1 MNKDFSIRDFALVM
15 SLAVV
20 WIFFYF
26 MDPHFIGSRNLTN
39 LAIEF
44 SMASILALGM
54 LLIIL
59 SGEIDLSVGSGVGLA
74 GGITCVLITQ
84 ESSLSAPFAML
95 LAIVVIVAL
104 WFAMGKLITSQSVP
118 SFIITLGGMLVFR
131 GAFEKTI
138 SNDTISVT
146 KGGEENLLSIL
157 TTHYFP
163 GWQSLLIFAVVAGI
177 LYISMLSKRK
187 REKEFGFEVEGFE
200 KSFLKVFVVIQSL
213 LLMTLVMN
221 QNKGVP
227 LSFLILGITALFIH
241 TLTKHTAFGRHL
253 YAIGGNKEAA
263 EISGINVKKTVTVAF
278 VILGVIVAITGFL
291 QVAYQGSSTN
301 TIGEYME
308 LDAIAACVIG
318 GVSLSG
324 GRGSVGG
331 VLIGS
336 LLMASLLNGMTLLA
350 MGSAD
355 KFIARGAVL
364 VLAVWMDVYLSKGRK

>member
-1 MNKDFSIRDFALVM
+1 MDKEFSIRDFALVI

-26 MDPHFIGSRNLTN
+26 MDAHFIGARNLTN

-74 GGITCVLITQ
+74 GGISCVLIID
-84 ESSLSAPFAML
+84 SGLPAPLAML
-95 LAIVVIVAL
+95 ISVAVIVLL

-138 SNDTISVT
+138 RNDTVAVT
-146 KGGEENLLSIL
+146 KGNEENLLSIL

-163 GWQSLLIFAVVAGI
+163 GWQSLLIFAVVAAL
-177 LYISMLSKRK
+177 LYWSMLNKRK
-187 REKEFGFEVEGFE
+187 REKEFGFEVEDFE
-200 KSFLKVFVVIQSL
+200 KSFLKVFVIIQSL
-213 LLMTLVMN
+213 LLMTLIMN
-221 QNKGVP
+221 KNKGVP

-263 EISGINVKKTVTVAF
+263 EISGINVKKTVTIAF
-278 VILGVIVAITGFL
+278 VILGAIVAITGFL

-364 VLAVWMDVYLSKGRK
+364 VLAVWMDVFLSKGRK

>member
-1 MNKDFSIRDFALVM
+1 MNKEFSIRDLALVM
-15 SLAVV
+15 SLACV
-20 WIFFYF
+20 WVFFYF

-74 GGITCVLITQ
+74 GGIACVLIVGYD
-84 ESSLSAPFAML
+84 LAAPIAML
-95 LAIVVIVAL
+95 VSIVATVGL
-104 WFAMGKLITSQSVP
+104 WYLMGKLITSQGVP

-131 GAFEKTI
+131 GLFEKTI
-138 SNDTISVT
+138 KNDTVNVT
-146 KGGEENLLSIL
+146 KGADENLLSIL

-163 GWQSLLIFAVVAGI
+163 GWQSLLIFALVAAL
-177 LYISMLSKRK
+177 LYFAMLQKRK
-187 REKEFGFEVEGFE
+187 REKEFGFDLEDFE
-200 KSFLKVFVVIQSL
+200 SSFLKVFVVIQAL
-213 LLMTLVMN
+213 LLMTLIMN
-221 QNKGVP
+221 KNKGVP
-227 LSFLILGITALFIH
+227 LSFLILGITALIIH
-241 TLTKHTAFGRHL
+241 TLIKHTAFGRHL

-263 EISGINVKKTVTVAF
+263 EISGINVKKTVTMAF

-364 VLAVWMDVYLSKGRK
+364 VLAVWMDVYLNKGRK

>member
-1 MNKDFSIRDFALVM
+1 MNKEFSIRDFALVI

-20 WIFFYF
+20 WVFFYF

-74 GGITCVLITQ
+74 GGIACVLIMK
-84 ESSLSAPFAML
+84 EDPMAAPLAML
-95 LAIVVIVAL
+95 IATAAVVGL
-104 WFAMGKLITSQSVP
+104 WFLMGKLITSQGVP
-118 SFIITLGGMLVFR
+118 SFIITLGGMLIFR
-131 GAFEKTI
+131 GLFEKTI
-138 SNDTISVT
+138 KNDTVSVT
-146 KGGEENLLSIL
+146 QGSEENLLSIL

-163 GWQSLLIFAVVAGI
+163 GWQSLVIFAVVAAL
-177 LYISMLSKRK
+177 LYFSMLQKRK
-187 REKEFGFEVEGFE
+187 REKEFGFELEEFE
-200 KSFLKVFVVIQSL
+200 RSFLKVFVVIQAL
-213 LLMTLVMN
+213 LLMTLIMN
-221 QNKGVP
+221 KNKGVP
-227 LSFLILGITALFIH
+227 LSFLILGITALVIH
-241 TLTKHTAFGRHL
+241 TLIKHTAFGRHL

-263 EISGINVKKTVTVAF
+263 EISGINVKKTVTMAF

-364 VLAVWMDVYLSKGRK
+364 VLAVWMDVYLNKGRK

>member
-1 MNKDFSIRDFALVM
+1 MNKDLSIRDFALVI
-15 SLAVV
+15 SLGVV
-20 WIFFYF
+20 WIFFYL

-74 GGITCVLITQ
+74 GGIACVLIMSDT
-84 ESSLSAPFAML
+84 PFAAPLAML
-95 LAIVVIVAL
+95 AATGVTVLL
-104 WFAMGKLITSQSVP
+104 WFLMGKLITSQGVP

-131 GAFEKTI
+131 GAFEKVI
-138 SNDTISVT
+138 KNDTVAVT
-146 KGGEENLLSIL
+146 KGIEENFLSIL

-163 GWQSLLIFAVVAGI
+163 GWQSLLIFAVVSAL
-177 LYISMLSKRK
+177 LYVGMLNKRK
-187 REKEFGFEVEGFE
+187 KEKEFGFEVEEFE
-200 KSFLKVFVVIQSL
+200 KSFLKVFVVIQVL
-213 LLMTLVMN
+213 LLMTLIMN

-263 EISGINVKKTVTVAF
+263 EISGINVKKTVTMAF

-364 VLAVWMDVYLSKGRK
+364 VLAVWMDVYLNKGKK

>member
-1 MNKDFSIRDFALVM
+1 MDKEFSIRDFALVI

-26 MDPHFIGSRNLTN
+26 MDAHFIGARNLTN

-74 GGITCVLITQ
+74 GGISCVLIID
-84 ESSLSAPFAML
+84 SGLPAPLAML
-95 LAIVVIVAL
+95 ISVAVIVLL

-138 SNDTISVT
+138 RNDTVAVA
-146 KGGEENLLSIL
+146 KGNEENLLSIL

-163 GWQSLLIFAVVAGI
+163 GWQSLLIFAVVAAL
-177 LYISMLSKRK
+177 LYWSMLNKRK
-187 REKEFGFEVEGFE
+187 REKEFGFEVEDFE
-200 KSFLKVFVVIQSL
+200 KSFLKVFVIIQSL
-213 LLMTLVMN
+213 LLMTLIMN
-221 QNKGVP
+221 KNKGVP

-263 EISGINVKKTVTVAF
+263 EISG
-278 VILGVIVAITGFL
+278 
-291 QVAYQGSSTN
+291 
-301 TIGEYME
+301 
-308 LDAIAACVIG
+308 
-318 GVSLSG
+318 
-324 GRGSVGG
+324 
-331 VLIGS
+331 
-336 LLMASLLNGMTLLA
+336 
-350 MGSAD
+350 
-355 KFIARGAVL
+355 
-364 VLAVWMDVYLSKGRK
+364 